1 MSLSDC
7 VSSGSLSYSVRTSSR
22 ARRARLVV
30 SPRDGVVVVVPR
42 RADPGQVAAFV
53 ESRAEWIRQ
62 AERRIAEALASVGT
76 RSDLDAGGRPVVVPL
91 RAVEEEWRVAYQ
103 ASPARRCAARVAG
116 PQWLLV
122 SGPVAAADSVRS
134 ALERWLADRARSEV
148 VGWLTVL
155 AREHRV
161 TLAGVSVRA
170 QRSRWA
176 SCSSSGRVSV
186 NRNLLFLP
194 RHLVEHVLLH
204 ELCHRLEM
212 SHSPRFW
219 RLLEGVDPSTAERRV
234 ELRTAWKY
242 VPSWAQTS

>member
-1 MSLSDC
+1 MSLFDC
-7 VSSGSLSYSVRTSSR
+7 EASGSLVYSVRTSAR
-22 ARRARLVV
+22 ARRARVSV

-42 RADPGQVAAFV
+42 RADPRQVAAFV
-53 ESRAEWIRQ
+53 QSRAEWIRR
-62 AERRIAEALASVGT
+62 AERRIAEALASVSA
-76 RSDLDAGGRPVVVPL
+76 RPDVDAAGRPVVVAL
-91 RAVEEEWRVAYQ
+91 RAVDEEWRVAYQ
-103 ASPARRCAARVAG
+103 PSPARRCAARVAG
-116 PQWLLV
+116 PEWLLV
-122 SGPVAAADSVRS
+122 SGPVGFADSVRP
-134 ALERWLADRARSEV
+134 ALEHWLAERARADV
-148 VGWLTVL
+148 VGWLTHL
-155 AREHRV
+155 ARERRV

-176 SCSSSGRVSV
+176 SCSSAGRVSV

-219 RLLEGVDPSTAERRV
+219 RLLEAADPSTAERRV